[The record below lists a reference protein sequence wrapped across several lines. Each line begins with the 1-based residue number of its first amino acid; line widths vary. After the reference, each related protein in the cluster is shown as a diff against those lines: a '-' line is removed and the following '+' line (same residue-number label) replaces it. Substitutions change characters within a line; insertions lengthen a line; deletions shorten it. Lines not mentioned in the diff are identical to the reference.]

1 MSARG
6 VFITLEGGEGSGK
19 TTQMARLG
27 DVLSSAGLE
36 VLTLR
41 EPGATSLGELL
52 RDAVLN
58 PAHGEVDPRAE
69 LLLYEA
75 ARAQLVSERILPA
88 LARGAVVID
97 DRHADSSVAY
107 QGYGR
112 GIPVES
118 VEMLNEFATAGL
130 LPDLTLL
137 FDMDTE
143 IGMARATKG
152 GADRLEAAGEEFHAR
167 VRSGFL
173 RMAAAE
179 PERFVVI
186 DAGGSA
192 DEVFSRVLAAVRERL
207 PVLAI
212 LLPEADR

>member
-1 MSARG
+1 

-19 TTQMARLG
+19 TTQMVRLR

-41 EPGATSLGELL
+41 EPGATALGELI
-52 RDAVLN
+52 RDAVLD
-58 PAHGEVDPRAE
+58 PVHGEVDPRAE

-118 VEMLNEFATAGL
+118 VEMLNEFATYGL
-130 LPDLTLL
+130 TPDLTLL
-137 FDMDTE
+137 FDLDPE
-143 IGMARATKG
+143 VGMARATTG
-152 GADRLEAAGEEFHAR
+152 GADRLEAAGAEFHAR

-179 PERFVVI
+179 PDRFSVI

-192 DEVFSRVLAAVRERL
+192 DEVFARVLAVVRERL
-207 PVLAI
+207 PI
-212 LLPEADR
+212 LTIMLPEADR

>member
-6 VFITLEGGEGSGK
+6 VFITFEGGEGCGK
-19 TTQMARLG
+19 TTQMARLKA
-27 DVLSSAGLE
+27 VMESAGLE
-36 VLTLR
+36 VLCLR
-41 EPGATSLGELL
+41 EPGATHLGELV

-58 PAHGEVDPRAE
+58 PIHGEIDPRAE

-88 LARGAVVID
+88 LARGAVVMD

-112 GIPVES
+112 GLPVES
-118 VEMLNEFATAGL
+118 VEMLNEFATSGL
-130 LPDLTLL
+130 VPDLTLL
-137 FDMDTE
+137 FDLDTE
-143 IGMARATKG
+143 VGMARATTN
-152 GADRLEAAGEEFHAR
+152 GADRLEAAGADFHAR

-173 RMAAAE
+173 RMAVTE
-179 PERFVVI
+179 PDRFALI

-192 DEVFSRVLAAVRERL
+192 ADVFARVLAAVRERL

-212 LLPEADR
+212 MLPEADL

>member
-19 TTQMARLG
+19 STQMERLRAAME
-27 DVLSSAGLE
+27 SAGLE

-41 EPGATSLGELL
+41 EPGATHLGELV

-58 PAHGEVDPRAE
+58 PIHGEIDPRAE

-112 GIPVES
+112 GLPVES
-118 VEMLNEFATAGL
+118 VEMLNEFATSGL
-130 LPDLTLL
+130 VPDLTLL
-137 FDMDTE
+137 FDLDPE
-143 IGMARATKG
+143 VGMVRATTS
-152 GADRLEAAGEEFHAR
+152 GADRLEAAGAEFHAR

-179 PERFVVI
+179 PDRFAVI
-186 DAGGSA
+186 DAGGTA
-192 DEVFSRVLAAVRERL
+192 HEVFSRVMGAVRERL
-207 PVLAI
+207 PILAV
-212 LLPEADR
+212 LLPEADL

>member
-19 TTQMARLG
+19 TTQMARLRE
-27 DVLSSAGLE
+27 VLSSAGLE

-41 EPGATSLGELL
+41 EPGATKLGELL

-88 LARGAVVID
+88 LARGAIVID

-118 VEMLNEFATAGL
+118 VEMLNEFATSGL
-130 LPDLTLL
+130 VPDLTLL
-137 FDMDTE
+137 FDLDTQV
-143 IGMARATKG
+143 GMARATTA

-179 PERFVVI
+179 PARFAVI
-186 DAGGSA
+186 DADGSA
-192 DEVFSRVLAAVRERL
+192 DDVFARVLSAVRERL

-212 LLPEADR
+212 VLPEDDR

>member
-6 VFITLEGGEGSGK
+6 VFITLEGGEGCGK
-19 TTQMARLG
+19 TTQMARLQAAMES
-27 DVLSSAGLE
+27 VGLE
-36 VLTLR
+36 VLSLR
-41 EPGATSLGELL
+41 EPGATHLGELV

-58 PAHGEVDPRAE
+58 PIHGEIDPRAE

-88 LARGAVVID
+88 LARGAVVMD

-112 GIPVES
+112 GLPVES

-130 LPDLTLL
+130 TPDLTLL
-137 FDMDTE
+137 FELDPE
-143 IGMARATKG
+143 IGMERATTN
-152 GADRLEAAGEEFHAR
+152 GADRLEAAGTEFHAR

-179 PERFVVI
+179 PDRFAVI

-192 DEVFSRVLAAVRERL
+192 DDVFARVLAAVREQL
-207 PVLAI
+207 PILAAI
-212 LLPEADR
+212 IPEADR